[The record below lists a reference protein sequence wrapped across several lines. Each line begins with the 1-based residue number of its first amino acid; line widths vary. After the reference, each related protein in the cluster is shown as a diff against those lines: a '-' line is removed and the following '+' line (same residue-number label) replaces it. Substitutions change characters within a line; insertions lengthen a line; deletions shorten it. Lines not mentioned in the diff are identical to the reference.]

1 MDQASA
7 FSLSPSPLKIQAGTS
22 FFPPLSSSS
31 TTRLLQYNY
40 VQF

>member
-22 FFPPLSSSS
+22 FFPPPF
-31 TTRLLQYNY
+31 LQQYHSPIT
-40 VQF
+40 V

>member
-22 FFPPLSSSS
+22 FPPPF
-31 TTRLLQYNY
+31 LQQYHSPIT
-40 VQF
+40 V

>member
-22 FFPPLSSSS
+22 FFPPSSSS